1 MKIEGQEGA
10 NLPRVT
16 LPASSSAI
24 ENVLPAAYHRPIN
37 HLRSK
42 TYQELAAALELA
54 HRLNLSTS
62 IELLAV
68 CMEAQ

>member
-1 MKIEGQEGA
+1 MKIEGQEST

-16 LPASSSAI
+16 LPAPSTAI
-24 ENVLPAAYHRPIN
+24 GNVLPAAYHRPIN

-42 TYQELAAALELA
+42 SYEELAAGLELA
-54 HRLNLSTS
+54 HKLNLSTS

-68 CMEAQ
+68 YMEAQ